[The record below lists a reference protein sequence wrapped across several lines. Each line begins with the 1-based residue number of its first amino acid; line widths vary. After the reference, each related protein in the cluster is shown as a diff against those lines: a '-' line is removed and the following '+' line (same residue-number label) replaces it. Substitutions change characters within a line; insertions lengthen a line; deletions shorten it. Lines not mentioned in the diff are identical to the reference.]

1 MEDCTLHQALAGQ
14 ELLGLPDLKCDLLG
28 ILDNTVL
35 LEFKPTTFT
44 FSWFIYVTKKDH
56 LSKCGWAF

>member
-35 LEFKPTTFT
+35 LEFKPTTF
-44 FSWFIYVTKKDH
+44 SWLRYVLNT
-56 LSKCGWAF
+56 